1 MVRDDLICGAI
12 RDEGFWIVNWLQT
25 APRGQIEATYREVVA
40 LVDDGELSAT
50 VDSTYRL
57 DQYRDALARAQ
68 QHRRPGKVV
77 FAFGDADGGS

>member
-1 MVRDDLICGAI
+1 M
-12 RDEGFWIVNWLQT
+12 GFWIVNWLQT

-68 QHRRPGKVV
+68 QYRRPGKVV